1 MLDLETLILHAATML
16 ASFFQAVTGIGFGM
30 VAGPVVLMVLDDPA
44 AVVISTLM
52 SWLISLVLFPF
63 LWRGTDGPMLRRLS
77 LGAALGLPAG
87 LVLLSIASVAGLKLM
102 AGIVIAVLTAMM
114 LFGAPGM
121 SRKGL
126 AGDLTFGALG
136 GLFGGC
142 LAMPGPT
149 AALRL
154 SGLGHDKVT
163 IRATMVSFFA
173 VVWPIVFAGQW
184 LTIGIT
190 AETAWNA
197 LSLVP
202 ATLGGLFL
210 GNWAATR
217 VSEKVF
223 RTMVY
228 VFLVATAVS
237 LLINAIWTFVATGAV

>member
-1 MLDLETLILHAATML
+1 MPDLEVLILHAATAL

-30 VAGPVVLMVLDDPA
+30 IAGPVVLVVLDDPA

-63 LWRGTDGPMLRRLS
+63 LWRGTDPQMLRRLS
-77 LGAALGLPAG
+77 LGAVLGLPAG
-87 LVLLSIASVAGLKLM
+87 LALLSIASVAGLKLL
-102 AGIVIAVLTAMM
+102 AGLVIAVLTAMM

-121 SRKGL
+121 TRKGL
-126 AGDLTFGALG
+126 VGDLIFGGLG

-154 SGLGHDKVT
+154 SGLGQDKAS

-173 VVWPIVFAGQW
+173 VVWPIIFAGQW

-190 AETAWNA
+190 AATAWNA

-202 ATLGGLFL
+202 ATLGGLLL

-217 VSEKVF
+217 VSERFF
-223 RTMVY
+223 RTLVY
-228 VFLVATAVS
+228 FFLVATAVS
-237 LLINAIWTFVATGAV
+237 LLINAAVTMGTSGAT